1 MCVFKLT
8 TKRKVF
14 ELFGM
19 HEIQNLLRIN
29 CTRLKVKSRP
39 LSKETS
45 NQKSRSLK
53 FYVRM
58 AKMRAG
64 GFL

>member
-45 NQKSRSLK
+45 NQKSRPFK
-53 FYVRM
+53 FYV
-58 AKMRAG
+58 
-64 GFL
+64 